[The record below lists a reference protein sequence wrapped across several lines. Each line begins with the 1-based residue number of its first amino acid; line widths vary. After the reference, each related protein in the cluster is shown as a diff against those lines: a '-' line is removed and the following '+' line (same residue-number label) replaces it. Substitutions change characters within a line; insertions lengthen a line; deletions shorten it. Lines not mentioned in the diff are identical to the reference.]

1 METTVIILL
10 VILIVILTAALLYMQ
25 RQFGSLRSDYET
37 QLRRLGDESLQRNMQ
52 YMKAANEESLSAL
65 LTPLKIRIEDF
76 NRSIQRSH
84 EDAQAG
90 RHTISTQLENLRRM
104 NETINA
110 ETRNLANALRGN
122 NGALGKWGEAVLES
136 LLSAGGLVKGETFI
150 TQYSKDD
157 HGRALISESGS
168 MLRPDVVIRL
178 PDNRNIIIDAKATLA
193 AYLEYCN
200 APDKSAADNAARRH
214 VESVKRNIDILASK
228 QYQKSVG
235 NAMKQV
241 LMFIPND
248 AALIVAINTDP
259 ALTEYATRHNVTL
272 VGPIHLISIVQLVT
286 EIWRN
291 DRKDRNAEEIA
302 ELGGRLY
309 DAVAG
314 FMDSMAKIN
323 SALGSA
329 QKAYEAAYSRLTS
342 AQGVVNRA
350 ERLRKM
356 GAKTTRKINATVSEP
371 GTEAR
376 D

>member
-1 METTVIILL
+1 MEITVIILL

-25 RQFGSLRSDYET
+25 RQFGTLRGDYET
-37 QLRRLGDESLQRNMQ
+37 QLRKLGDESLQRNMQ
-52 YMKAANEESLSAL
+52 YMKTANEESLTSL
-65 LTPLKIRIEDF
+65 LGPLKIRIEDF
-76 NRSIQRSH
+76 NRSVQRSH

-104 NETINA
+104 NEAINT

-122 NGALGKWGEAVLES
+122 NGALGKWGESVLES
-136 LLSAGGLVKGETFI
+136 LLCAGGLVKGETFL
-150 TQYSKDD
+150 TQYTKDD
-157 HGRALISESGS
+157 QGKTLISESGNS
-168 MLRPDVVIRL
+168 LRPDVVIKL
-178 PDNRNIIIDAKATLA
+178 PDDRNIIIDAKATLA

-200 APDKSAADNAARRH
+200 APDKNAADTAARRH
-214 VESVKRNIDILASK
+214 VESVKRNIDILSSK
-228 QYQKSVG
+228 QYQKSVS

-259 ALTEYATRHNVTL
+259 TLTEYAMTRNVTL
-272 VGPIHLISIVQLVT
+272 VGPIHLISIIQLVT

-314 FMDSMAKIN
+314 FMDSMEKIN
-323 SALGSA
+323 SALGTA
-329 QKAYEAAYSRLTS
+329 KKAYDAAYSRLTS
-342 AQGVVNRA
+342 AQGVVSRA

-356 GAKTTRKINATVSEP
+356 GVRATRKINAAVSEP
-371 GTEAR
+371 GTEVR

>member
-1 METTVIILL
+1 MEITVIILL

-25 RQFGSLRSDYET
+25 RQFGTLRGDYET
-37 QLRRLGDESLQRNMQ
+37 QLRKLGDESLQRNMQ
-52 YMKAANEESLSAL
+52 YMKTANEESLTSL
-65 LTPLKIRIEDF
+65 LGPLKIRIEDF
-76 NRSIQRSH
+76 NRSVQRSH

-104 NETINA
+104 NEAINT

-122 NGALGKWGEAVLES
+122 NGALGKWGESVLES
-136 LLSAGGLVKGETFI
+136 LLCAGGLVKGETFL
-150 TQYSKDD
+150 TQYTKDD
-157 HGRALISESGS
+157 QGKTLISESGNS
-168 MLRPDVVIRL
+168 LRPDVVIKL
-178 PDNRNIIIDAKATLA
+178 PDDRNIIIDAKATLA

-200 APDKSAADNAARRH
+200 APDKNAADTAARRH
-214 VESVKRNIDILASK
+214 VESVKRNIDILSSK
-228 QYQKSVG
+228 QYQKSVS

-259 ALTEYATRHNVTL
+259 TLTEYAMTRNVTL

-314 FMDSMAKIN
+314 FMDSMEKIN
-323 SALGSA
+323 SALGTA
-329 QKAYEAAYSRLTS
+329 KKAYDTAYSRLTS
-342 AQGVVNRA
+342 AQGVVSRA

-356 GAKTTRKINATVSEP
+356 GVRATRKINAAVSEP

>member
-1 METTVIILL
+1 MEITVIILL
-10 VILIVILTAALLYMQ
+10 VILIVILTVALLYMQ
-25 RQFGSLRSDYET
+25 RQFGSLRNDYEAN
-37 QLRRLGDESLQRNMQ
+37 LRKLGDESLQRNMQ
-52 YMKAANEESLSAL
+52 YMKTANEESLSSL
-65 LTPLKIRIEDF
+65 LGPLKIRIEDF

-104 NETINA
+104 NEAINA

-122 NGALGKWGEAVLES
+122 NGALGKWGESVLES
-136 LLSAGGLVKGETFI
+136 LLCAGGLVKGENFL
-150 TQYSKDD
+150 TQYTKDD
-157 HGRALISESGS
+157 QGKALVSESGS
-168 MLRPDVVIRL
+168 TLRPDVVIKL
-178 PDNRNIIIDAKATLA
+178 PDNRNIIIDAKATLS

-200 APDKSAADNAARRH
+200 APDKDAADLAARRH
-214 VESVKRNIDILASK
+214 VESVKRNIDILSSK
-228 QYQKSVG
+228 QYQKSVS

-259 ALTEYATRHNVTL
+259 ALTEYAMTRNVTL

-314 FMDSMAKIN
+314 FMDSMEKIN
-323 SALGSA
+323 SALGTA
-329 QKAYEAAYSRLTS
+329 KKAYDAAYSRLTS
-342 AQGVVNRA
+342 TQGVVNRA

-356 GAKTTRKINATVSEP
+356 GVRATRKINATVSEP
-371 GTEAR
+371 ETEVR